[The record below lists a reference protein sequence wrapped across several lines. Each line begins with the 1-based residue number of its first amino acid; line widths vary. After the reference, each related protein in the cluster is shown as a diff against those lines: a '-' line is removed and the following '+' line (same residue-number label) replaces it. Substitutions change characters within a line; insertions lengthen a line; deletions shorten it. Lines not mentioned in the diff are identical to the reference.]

1 MELLQKL
8 TLYDLLGYTLPG
20 TVLLELLQWN
30 MHGGKLKICHP
41 TSYWVMLIVLGFL
54 VGTIISEATEKII
67 RCVKKGYTWVRE
79 DVLHCDKESFLGK
92 ICKECGVNEKQ
103 LAQKLTGKNMLTNID
118 KSIDD
123 IKFEDME
130 KYMSWIYALV
140 QHDPQGRIHSYASGA
155 LLYKNMILV
164 SAVALVY
171 GTAIRSIP
179 EIVTAIIGI
188 VAFSMRYSKFNRKKY
203 GYSLCWFLSDK
214 C

>member
-8 TLYDLLGYTLPG
+8 TFYDLLGYTLPG

-30 MHGGKLKICHP
+30 MQGGKLKICQP
-41 TSYWVMLIVLGFL
+41 ASYWVMLIVLGFL
-54 VGTIISEATEKII
+54 AGIIISEAADRII
-67 RCVKKGYTWVRE
+67 RCVKKGYAWVCE
-79 DVLHCDKESFLGK
+79 KVLHCEKESPLGK
-92 ICKECGVNEKQ
+92 ICKECGVKEKQ
-103 LAQKLTGKNMLTNID
+103 LAQKLMEKNMLINID

-130 KYMSWIYALV
+130 KHMSWIYALV
-140 QHDPQGRIHSYASGA
+140 QYDPQSRIHSYASGA

-171 GTAIRSIP
+171 GNAIHSIP
-179 EIVTAIIGI
+179 EIVTAIISI
-188 VAFSMRYSKFNRKKY
+188 VAFGMRYSKFNRKKY
-203 GYSLCWFLSDK
+203 GYSLCWFMSDK